1 MYFTDKELFREA
13 WNFFAD
19 NWWDTTKVTP
29 FNQFNLLYS
38 GPRMD
43 ICFLENLLLGNY
55 DGEISKEAKEF
66 FLDNLESP
74 FMKELYPTSSAVIEN
89 RETFEKRRKE
99 NEDLKTFFKNVHK
112 FKHNK
117 T

>member
-19 NWWDTTKVTP
+19 NWWDQNKVTP
-29 FNQFNLLYS
+29 YNEFALLYC
-38 GPRMD
+38 GPRADMF
-43 ICFLENLLLGNY
+43 FLEHLLKGYY
-55 DGEISKEAKEF
+55 DDRMSDEAKKF
-66 FLDNLESP
+66 FLDNIDSP
-74 FMKELYPTSSAVIEN
+74 FMKELYPSFSHIVVN
-89 RETFEKRRKE
+89 KDKFEKVKKE
-99 NEDLKTFFKNVHK
+99 ADNLRTFLKNVHK